1 MTIFLNI
8 NTSAYFSRRTVEA
21 IIFHRFKNECLPT
34 RCTLRHNHKR
44 KLRISRGFDLTAPL
58 PHPHSSKIHE
68 NKPYEFRNDGQ
79 CTTRPVLAYRNFRGR
94 FIGRGW
100 SAYIHTRSNQPVYLY
115 ARVYTLSLKCEMM
128 YLRRQLP
135 SPPRFPRALHPWSK
149 REDRHRRRRRSFRLI
164 IGLRAKSITPP
175 SPRSFWPG
183 WMGGLSVSQPPLI
196 NIYILPR
203 NFHSTKFLFQVL
215 SENA

>member
-1 MTIFLNI
+1 MNVCPLD
-8 NTSAYFSRRTVEA
+8 A
-21 IIFHRFKNECLPT
+21 
-34 RCTLRHNHKR
+34 HNHKR

-175 SPRSFWPG
+175 LPDPSGPDEWGAQRFSTPSNKYIYSSSKFSLHQVSFP
-183 WMGGLSVSQPPLI
+183 S
-196 NIYILPR
+196 
-203 NFHSTKFLFQVL
+203 FK
-215 SENA
+215 

>member
-1 MTIFLNI
+1 MNVCPLD
-8 NTSAYFSRRTVEA
+8 A
-21 IIFHRFKNECLPT
+21 
-34 RCTLRHNHKR
+34 HNHKR

-135 SPPRFPRALHPWSK
+135 SPPSFPTRFTPLVQARGPSSPSSSILSPDNWVT
-149 REDRHRRRRRSFRLI
+149 REKHY
-164 IGLRAKSITPP
+164 PP

-183 WMGGLSVSQPPLI
+183 
-196 NIYILPR
+196 
-203 NFHSTKFLFQVL
+203 
-215 SENA
+215 